1 MLLGSLSLLFA
12 GFLLTDVDWSPGC
25 QVPQAKLL
33 QTKGVHVQLE
43 SLFFHDSHFS

>member
-33 QTKGVHVQLE
+33 QTKGVQLE
-43 SLFFHDSHFS
+43 SLFFLRDSHFS